1 MKTAKNFNKIL
12 IQIISA
18 FGGCCTINS
27 NLELILI
34 PETGAYI
41 NLSAANTE
49 TDLKRLLLVSVCRDC
64 FKTQRFKHSAV
75 NNKFHE
81 HNLMKLNKA
90 LGTNFTKDDM
100 QTIYQNFG
108 NFINQDL
115 ATLFVESDYDIKIL
129 RKYADEY

>member
-1 MKTAKNFNKIL
+1 MKTANNFNKML

-18 FGGCCTINS
+18 FTGRCTINS

-34 PETGAYI
+34 PETVAYI
-41 NLSAANTE
+41 NLNAANTE

-64 FKTQRFKHSAV
+64 FKTQRFKYSSI

-81 HNLMKLNKA
+81 RNLIKLNKA
-90 LGTNFTKDDM
+90 LGTSFTKKDM

-115 ATLFVESDYDIKIL
+115 ATLFVENDYDMKIL
-129 RKYADEY
+129 RRYADEY